1 VSAAAAAIA
10 AREWRD
16 LLRDTR
22 FRVLVG
28 LVAALLLAA
37 LAFGAARSER
47 LEHEQSHASETDRR
61 IWNAQGSK
69 NPHAAAHFGQYAFKP
84 AGPLA
89 LADPGIDPYTGS
101 AVWLEAHRQ
110 NELQFRAARDAGLTA
125 RFADLSLALVLQLVL
140 PLLAIL
146 VGFAAFAGER
156 ERGTL
161 RQVLSLGC
169 RPRDLLAGKALA
181 LGGLLAALLLPA
193 ALGVALL
200 ALGHAQP
207 VQQLLRLCGLLL
219 GYALYL
225 GGFALL
231 ALAVSALCR
240 SSRAALVV
248 LLAFWLL
255 NGFIAP
261 RVATDLARTA
271 QPLPSAQEFRRA
283 IAEDRRKSFGHD
295 PRHPAFVAFRDEV
308 LRSYGVAR
316 LEDLPVNFRGLSL
329 RRDDENGY
337 AIFERHFAA
346 LQARFERQ
354 DSLRAAAGPL
364 LPLLAIQPV
373 SMALAG
379 TDNRHQ
385 YHFAVAAEAHRRA
398 IQTLASDDLIRNGR
412 YGDASYQADPQL
424 WAKMPAFAYSVPP
437 AAWALASQW
446 RNLLSLG
453 VWFGLAALF
462 AAVAVRRM
470 RPL

>member
-1 VSAAAAAIA
+1 MNAALATVA
-10 AREWRD
+10 AREWLDLRRD
-16 LLRDTR
+16 AR
-22 FRVLVG
+22 FRVLAA
-28 LVAALLLAA
+28 LVAVLLLAA

-47 LEHEQSHASETDRR
+47 LHHEQAEAAEADRR
-61 IWNAQGSK
+61 IWTGQGAK
-69 NPHAAAHFGQYAFKP
+69 DPHAAAHFGQYAFKP

-89 LADPGIDPYTGS
+89 LADPGIDAYTGS

-110 NELQFRAARDAGLTA
+110 NELQFRAARDAGLAA
-125 RFADLSLALVLQLVL
+125 RFADLSLAFVLQLVL

-146 VGFAAFAGER
+146 LGFAAFAGER

-181 LGGLLAALLLPA
+181 LGGLLAALLVPA

-200 ALGHAQP
+200 TLGQAQ
-207 VQQLLRLCGLLL
+207 VLQQLLRLAGLVA

-231 ALAVSALCR
+231 ALAVSAFSR

-255 NGFIAP
+255 NGFVAP
-261 RVATDLARTA
+261 KVATDLARDA
-271 QPLPSAQEFRRA
+271 QPLPSAQDFRRA
-283 IAEDRRKSFGHD
+283 IAEDRRKTFGHD
-295 PRHPAFVAFRDEV
+295 PRHPAFIAFRDEV
-308 LRSYGVAR
+308 LRQYGVAR
-316 LEDLPVNFRGLSL
+316 VEDLPVNFRGLAL

-337 AIFERHFAA
+337 AIYERHFAA
-346 LQARFERQ
+346 LQAGFERQ
-354 DSLRAAAGPL
+354 DRLRAAAGPM

-379 TDNRHQ
+379 TDSRHQ
-385 YHFAVAAEAHRRA
+385 YHFAAAAEAHRRT
-398 IQTLASDDLIRNGR
+398 IQDLTSDDLIRNGR
-412 YGDASYQADPQL
+412 YGDPTYQADPAL
-424 WAKMPAFAYSVPP
+424 WAKVPPFAYQPPP
-437 AAWALASQW
+437 AGWALASQW
-446 RNLLSLG
+446 RNFTSLG
-453 VWFGLAALF
+453 LWFGLCGLLAML
-462 AAVAVRRM
+462 AVRRL